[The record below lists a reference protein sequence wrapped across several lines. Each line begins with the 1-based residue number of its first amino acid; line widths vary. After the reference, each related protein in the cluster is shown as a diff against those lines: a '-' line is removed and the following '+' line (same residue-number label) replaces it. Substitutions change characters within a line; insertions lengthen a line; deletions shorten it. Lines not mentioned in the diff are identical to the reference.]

1 MWMLRKSDLEDDLC
15 EHSNV
20 RKSHSGTSRRELC
33 RCCQK
38 RLWLRGQA
46 LVPRVGGKTGVFES
60 CKHLVLSSAQCGRTI
75 ITPLPQ
81 MGKLRQSRFNYA
93 ARIM

>member
-1 MWMLRKSDLEDDLC
+1 MRILRKSDLEDDLC

-20 RKSHSGTSRRELC
+20 HKGHSGTSRRELC

-38 RLWLRGQA
+38 GRWLRGQA
-46 LVPRVGGKTGVFES
+46 VVPRVGGETGVFES
-60 CKHLVLSSAQCGRTI
+60 WKYLVLSSALCGRTI

-81 MGKLRQSRFNYA
+81 MGKLRQSRFGYV